1 MSQPPTKEGLLGL
14 LGILDLIPSKYS
26 AQLERNYDV
35 AVEMWTQMSEAQW
48 KESIGVQE
56 GIMLYNYLHPE
67 QAPKSSALDLNILG
81 TALPQVSRVVYSF
94 IGDNTT
100 VSVSGPTPSDTSWQ
114 FRSEGLSSQFYSARR
129 PTVASIVNH
138 LWSEDA
144 IPVMFFRAP
153 PFSGKTALCTLLFQ
167 EFQRHSTISVVHL
180 SCVRMG
186 STETFAQM
194 FQENVKLSLRE
205 FMNDRGEERLLII
218 DEAQISYRDSDFWGE
233 LKILLQSP
241 GKLRVI
247 LFAAYGSSE
256 SAEHKSGTPITFDS
270 TQVFGL
276 LNTDMKPGLYLSR
289 SEFDEMC
296 TNSVA
301 RPIADV
307 IWDLCGCHAGIASAI
322 LFHFRTHFS
331 SNKDI
336 DRAMLVHE
344 ANSSHLFSWIAQMR
358 GVPTPSR
365 LHRTCERNNL
375 TDEDCMLCVEILDF
389 IACTFGEIGSSF
401 SERLPVR
408 KYARF
413 LKLLVENGFLFENS
427 GDDKVSYRF
436 ASSMHQK

>member
-1 MSQPPTKEGLLGL
+1 MSQPPTKEGLIAL
-14 LGILDLIPSKYS
+14 LKRKKFEKEAEDLKDGRTSFDEWMDYP
-26 AQLERNYDV
+26 QELLERLYKLDGY
-35 AVEMWTQMSEAQW
+35 T
-48 KESIGVQE
+48 I
-56 GIMLYNYLHPE
+56 YNYLHPE
-67 QAPKSSALDLNILG
+67 QAPKSSALDLNVLG

-94 IGDNTT
+94 IGNNTT
-100 VSVSGPTPSDTSWQ
+100 VSVSGPKPSDASWQ

-129 PTVASIVNH
+129 PTVESIVNH

-180 SCVRMG
+180 SCLQMG
-186 STETFAQM
+186 SAKTFAQM
-194 FQENVKLSLRE
+194 FQEKVKLSLRE

-218 DEAQISYRDSDFWGE
+218 DSAQILYRDSDFWGE
-233 LKILLQSP
+233 LKILLQRP

-256 SAEHKSGTPITFDS
+256 YAEHKSGTPITFDS

-276 LNTDMKPGLYLSR
+276 LNTGMKPGLYLSR

-344 ANSSHLFSWIAQMR
+344 ANSSHLFSWVAQMR

-375 TDEDCMLCVEILDF
+375 TEEDCMLCVEILDF

-427 GDDKVSYRF
+427 GDDKISYRF